1 MNFPQNH
8 EKNCLFI
15 GLYILHMDYQAFLLV
30 DKWSTNLWMNKLHI
44 ISINKSL
51 DAKFP
56 PHGKNLKIENTFES
70 FGIRELSQ
78 ARNK

>member
-1 MNFPQNH
+1 
-8 EKNCLFI
+8 
-15 GLYILHMDYQAFLLV
+15 
-30 DKWSTNLWMNKLHI
+30 MNKLHI

-56 PHGKNLKIENTFES
+56 PHGKNLKIENTFEN

>member
-1 MNFPQNH
+1 
-8 EKNCLFI
+8 
-15 GLYILHMDYQAFLLV
+15 
-30 DKWSTNLWMNKLHI
+30 MNKLHI

-51 DAKFP
+51 DEKFP
-56 PHGKNLKIENTFES
+56 PHGKNLKIENTFEN